1 MVNSLQLCMAEHV
14 PLVFRGSRNWIPHS
28 APASV
33 FAGAFSAERS
43 LCLLHLI
50 RGEQLNVLWAADAT
64 HVKYGH
70 LASLASSSRLE
81 IRAMIAGVCFG
92 FLGEALIFAMTS
104 RNTCGVIPC
113 VIRVFTLSA
122 RFFDHFHS
130 PALTAAHITLMKKAA
145 MIRTDATR
153 SQVGTCGKS
162 LVCSCVISRQ
172 IYRQDTG
179 SVVARRQV
187 CDCSRARSGAMVFA
201 AIVIIDGCVATA
213 DSTQK
218 VRLSLRLAC
227 RNSALFCFGCR
238 GHRRGSA
245 FLVRVE
251 DVVLCL
257 HGRMARVTA
266 V

>member
-1 MVNSLQLCMAEHV
+1 MVDSLQLSLAEHV
-14 PLVFRGSRNWIPHS
+14 PLVFRGGRNWIPHS
-28 APASV
+28 RPAPV
-33 FAGAFSAERS
+33 FAGAFSAERP

-70 LASLASSSRLE
+70 LASLASSSRLG

-92 FLGEALIFAMTS
+92 FLGEALIFAMNAS

-153 SQVGTCGKS
+153 SHVGTCGKS
-162 LVCSCVISRQ
+162 LVCSCVISCRV
-172 IYRQDTG
+172 YRQATG
-179 SVVARRQV
+179 AVVARRQV
-187 CDCSRARSGAMVFA
+187 CACSRARSGAAVFA
-201 AIVIIDGCVATA
+201 AIVIIGRSPALPL
-213 DSTQK
+213 
-218 VRLSLRLAC
+218 RNLRLC
-227 RNSALFCFGCR
+227 SFRNLLTTRFTVAS
-238 GHRRGSA
+238 S
-245 FLVRVE
+245 
-251 DVVLCL
+251 
-257 HGRMARVTA
+257 GRTRSPNA
-266 V
+266 